1 MTRGQGISRQRA
13 VGAATAAER
22 ARSVAE
28 GARPRGR
35 NPTGTPWGRG
45 SPTRKEPL
53 GDAVACCA
61 CVCLRVCLCAR
72 VREGKFVELPV
83 WVHVSK
89 VLVLKSDGATT
100 VAPFFR
106 FEPIPRK
113 VHFQPATWLRW
124 SLCRR
129 IADCHGSSSVLPS
142 EDGLQLLLW
151 RSTAKLSRLCV
162 A

>member
-1 MTRGQGISRQRA
+1 MTRGQGISRRRP
-13 VGAATAAER
+13 VGEATAIES
-22 ARSVAE
+22 ARSGAE

-35 NPTGTPWGRG
+35 NPTGNPWGRG

-61 CVCLRVCLCAR
+61 CVCLRVCLRAR
-72 VREGKFVELPV
+72 VREWKCVELPV

-106 FEPIPRK
+106 FEQIPRK
-113 VHFQPATWLRW
+113 VHFPPVTWPRW
-124 SLCRR
+124 FLCRL
-129 IADCHGSSSVLPS
+129 IAHCHGFSFAWPSV
-142 EDGLQLLLW
+142 DGLRLLLW
-151 RSTAKLSRLCV
+151 RSTAKLSRLC
-162 A
+162 AA